1 MTIER
6 ITELQEAHG
15 LKQMQDLINSGDA
28 WKMEGSYGRAA
39 MANLDSG
46 ACMLPTESHWDYWG
60 NLVPSRDMLQDGT
73 KGTLQ
78 NSINFWT
85 AVEDGT
91 IDLGGDEYGD
101 DD

>member
-39 MANLDSG
+39 MANLESG
-46 ACMLPTESHWDYWG
+46 ACMLPTESHRDYWG
-60 NLVPSRDMLQDGT
+60 NTVPSRDMLQDGT
-73 KGTLQ
+73 KGTLGK
-78 NSINFWT
+78 SINFWT

-91 IDLGGDEYGD
+91 IILEGEYGD